1 MAESAR
7 AKAALFLGARG
18 FERSE
23 GIGTDL
29 RVDLQVPVAG
39 LAQSG
44 SEWGSTPI
52 RKAILLTVSVG
63 AVAKVTF
70 EGLGWL
76 VMFVVRLL
84 DKLVND
90 FQLCWLPR
98 WTGEIPG

>member
-1 MAESAR
+1 M
-7 AKAALFLGARG
+7 
-18 FERSE
+18 
-23 GIGTDL
+23 
-29 RVDLQVPVAG
+29 PVAG

-52 RKAILLTVSVG
+52 WESILLTVSVR

-70 EGLGWL
+70 VGLGWL
-76 VMFVVRLL
+76 VKFVVRLL

-98 WTGEIPG
+98 WTGEIPSEDDAVVFPEKCRPPSSSFG